1 MMMMMMIMIM
11 AEHHGAE
18 DGDGD
23 NWTNIFL
30 RIGGVGIR
38 LRRVGD
44 HKRGFRFVLICV
56 NQQNDLVFTTG
67 FRFSPV
73 ISRVSCGQ

>member
-1 MMMMMMIMIM
+1 MMMMMIMIM

-30 RIGGVGIR
+30 RIGWWVYGSEESETTNGVS
-38 LRRVGD
+38 
-44 HKRGFRFVLICV
+44 
-56 NQQNDLVFTTG
+56 DLF
-67 FRFSPV
+67 
-73 ISRVSCGQ
+73 